1 MKRLKQLTLAIALVM
16 GVGFAALPVN
26 DAGAINVLNKQCDQ
40 PSSSASP
47 VCEAAKEDNATKMTT
62 TIINTM
68 LYILGILGV
77 IMIIFGGI
85 RYVTSTGDASRV
97 KAAKDTIMYS
107 VIGLIVAA
115 LAYAIVN
122 FVLTRF

>member
-16 GVGFAALPVN
+16 GVGFTALPAN

-40 PSSSASP
+40 PASSASP
-47 VCEAAKEDNATKMTT
+47 VCEAAKDDNATDMTKV
-62 TIINTM
+62 IINTM
-68 LYILGILGV
+68 LYILGILAV

-97 KAAKDTIMYS
+97 KGAKDTVLYS
-107 VIGLIVAA
+107 VVGLIVAL

-122 FVLTRF
+122 FVITRF